1 MKTAATLDIEC
12 REATAIVTPAVNLGE
27 FSYANLEQEIAD
39 GLRRF
44 DEQPEVRNIVIDFAD
59 SDYFG
64 SSALGLMVRLW
75 KRVCSRG
82 GMMAVCNLSEH
93 EIEIL
98 HACRL
103 DHFWSICSSREQA
116 LAEVGESTSA
126 PSGS

>member
-1 MKTAATLDIEC
+1 MKTSATLDIEC
-12 REATAIVTPAVNLGE
+12 REATAIVTPAGNMGE
-27 FSYANLEQEIAD
+27 FAYAEHGQEIAD
-39 GLRRF
+39 ALQWF
-44 DEQPEVRNIVIDFAD
+44 DELPEVKNVVIDFAN

-75 KRVCSRG
+75 KRVRLRG

-93 EIEIL
+93 ETEIL
-98 HACRL
+98 RACRL

-126 PSGS
+126 PSGG